1 MPTFATMTRASSA
14 YTCSTQE
21 LQSCQASTNPET
33 SIAIQERPLYIRNLN
48 RETSGDSKTRVS
60 TLGRCTRCTRGPAL
74 PPPYC
79 GAGAACGQIVTDSH
93 RQCTRRTRGP
103 VLPPP
108 YCGAGAACGQRGRLH
123 RGPPPASHQQPIHP
137 CFGGHTPDLC
147 HPGRCVTAPET
158 CTPAS

>member
-33 SIAIQERPLYIRNLN
+33 SIAIQERPLYIGNLN

-60 TLGRCTRCTRGPAL
+60 TLGRGFRFTRGPAL

-79 GAGAACGQIVTDSH
+79 GAGAACHKQSQTVTDSAQGVPEVQFCLLH
-93 RQCTRRTRGP
+93 TA
-103 VLPPP
+103 VLVLRVVKGEGSTEGHHQHHSGSP
-108 YCGAGAACGQRGRLH
+108 YICASGVIRLIC
-123 RGPPPASHQQPIHP
+123 AV
-137 CFGGHTPDLC
+137 LA
-147 HPGRCVTAPET
+147 VV
-158 CTPAS
+158 